1 MHCSVS
7 KVSENSP
14 GLVHVEGTSDSTGT
28 TTSYYLLFFGIDYAS
43 VLVQSLKNNNELN
56 LGRTLDYI
64 LSPKNIL

>member
-28 TTSYYLLFFGIDYAS
+28 TTSYLLFFRIDYAS
-43 VLVQSLKNNNELN
+43 VLAQSLKNNDELN
-56 LGRTLDYI
+56 LGRTLDHI